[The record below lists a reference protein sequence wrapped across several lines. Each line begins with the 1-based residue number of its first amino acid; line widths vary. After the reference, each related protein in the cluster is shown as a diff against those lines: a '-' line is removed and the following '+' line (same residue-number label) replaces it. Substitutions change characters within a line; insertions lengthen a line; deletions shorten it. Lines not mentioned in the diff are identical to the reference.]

1 MDLRVLLLLLT
12 FTFTFTCIQ
21 GAVPKCCVQTSRIPL
36 SILQE
41 VEKVEVQSRHGACEI
56 DALVLHHNGK
66 KYCAKPR
73 AKKVLETLR
82 HIKLGTQHMA

>member
-1 MDLRVLLLLLT
+1 SAQRSLINYIYICFFIIIL
-12 FTFTFTCIQ
+12 IN
-21 GAVPKCCVQTSRIPL
+21 CCVQTSRIPL